1 MSKKLFG
8 KEIVKK
14 IHRTCEL
21 TPEKNPVFMQSP
33 HPRKMS
39 PIQDLAVFTRS
50 RITYYQR
57 KRVKQFS
64 KSFGF
69 DIYSD
74 NSKFLALKDKIIDIA
89 AYKISYVGKKRRSTI
104 LGRKLFYL
112 RCYKSII
119 SF

>member
-39 PIQDLAVFTRS
+39 PIQGLAVFTRS
-50 RITYYQR
+50 RII
-57 KRVKQFS
+57 S
-64 KSFGF
+64 AEKSQTIFK
-69 DIYSD
+69 
-74 NSKFLALKDKIIDIA
+74 KFWIR
-89 AYKISYVGKKRRSTI
+89 Y
-104 LGRKLFYL
+104 LF
-112 RCYKSII
+112 C
-119 SF
+119 